1 MGYKGSLLGIR
12 QGGSLRPFGTSLD
25 SPDITQVARLRDLA
39 VQHAQDPELASALQE
54 AAETIE
60 FQGIEIEDLKGQL
73 RKVKTMLCQHNTAL
87 MGLDNSGCVTDFRT
101 MKAFQAFILDIMD
114 AAEIPDNG
122 GVIGSVRA
130 VMLADV
136 EDEADIEVAP
146 KKSKAELAG
155 DQVVE
160 ILTKVYRLENQ
171 GKMEAARTLRATL
184 PNLKALGQ
192 SAINKAASDF
202 ENRLFRIGNLNTI
215 TATME
220 RLLSRPLI
228 RQV

>member
-1 MGYKGSLLGIR
+1 M
-12 QGGSLRPFGTSLD
+12 
-25 SPDITQVARLRDLA
+25 
-39 VQHAQDPELASALQE
+39 
-54 AAETIE
+54 
-60 FQGIEIEDLKGQL
+60 
-73 RKVKTMLCQHNTAL
+73 
-87 MGLDNSGCVTDFRT
+87 
-101 MKAFQAFILDIMD
+101 
-114 AAEIPDNG
+114 
-122 GVIGSVRA
+122 
-130 VMLADV
+130 
-136 EDEADIEVAP
+136 
-146 KKSKAELAG
+146 
-155 DQVVE
+155 
-160 ILTKVYRLENQ
+160 TKVYHLENQ